1 MMIAQFISPIV
12 SSKTTRVDILPAE
25 APRERFDRLR
35 DEARHEV
42 QAGRLQHA
50 LSLLEEAL
58 KVARAM
64 GDARLEALAECNR
77 AAVAI
82 TTGEILEHVPRLRTI
97 LMHNHGIDTSFAA
110 AYNLAQAY
118 ELQKDHKKSLFYA
131 RIARD
136 RALAADNSDFLAK
149 SHTRLGLSLLG
160 ESHFTE
166 ACEHF
171 EASLELLGTAPNSFS
186 VSPRISLGYC
196 LIILGRPREGMG
208 MLYSSLRWLR
218 RRGEKIFQTWAHLF
232 LGCGHLEL
240 GRVRDAWLHVRKAL
254 TLAETMGDDE
264 ATKSAL
270 FMLGEVERTAG
281 DTQAAYACFKRMQE
295 QFFPDEPDYAELLSV
310 VGVAQVVNLRA

>member
-1 MMIAQFISPIV
+1 MMIAQFVSPIV
-12 SSKTTRVDILPAE
+12 SSKTSRVDILPAE

-35 DEARHEV
+35 DEARQEV
-42 QAGRLQHA
+42 QTGNLQKA

-58 KVARAM
+58 RVARSM

-82 TTGEILEHVPRLRTI
+82 TTGQISDHVPRLRSI
-97 LMHNHGIDTSFAA
+97 LMRNHGVDTSFAA

-118 ELQKDHKKSLFYA
+118 ELQKNHKKSLFYA

-136 RALAADNSDFLAK
+136 RALEADNSDFLAK

-160 ESHFTE
+160 ESHFDD
-166 ACEHF
+166 ACGHF
-171 EASLELLGTAPNSFS
+171 EASLELLGAEPNSFS

-196 LIILGRPREGMG
+196 LIVLGRPREGMG

-218 RRGEKIFQTWAHLF
+218 RSGERLFQSWAHLF
-232 LGCGHLEL
+232 LGYGHLEL
-240 GRVRDAWLHVRKAL
+240 GRVRHAWLHARKAL
-254 TLAETMGDDE
+254 ALAEAMGDDE
-264 ATKSAL
+264 AIKSAL
-270 FMLGEVERTAG
+270 FVLGDVERTAG
-281 DTQAAYACFKRMQE
+281 DSEAAYACFHQMQ
-295 QFFPDEPDYAELLSV
+295 QRFFPEHPDYAELLSV